1 MEEDTV
7 RPIDERS
14 YPLDQAGDALLY
26 FGEGAPWARL
36 ASLLRVTATQPGAG
50 GGQFDR
56 VGGSYLGG
64 AMTRLALILRI
75 QAIVLAIYGL
85 GFTFVPGPIVEGM
98 FGWDGVDHTLL
109 RASGIA
115 FLVLAW
121 AEWLVVQNLESRL
134 DFVMPYLLLPAAFVV
149 AFAVDRYVTDTY
161 AGPDGFWWTNF
172 VVVAVFTIAVLWGR
186 MAVTEATEAT
196 HQS

>member
-1 MEEDTV
+1 
-7 RPIDERS
+7 
-14 YPLDQAGDALLY
+14 
-26 FGEGAPWARL
+26 
-36 ASLLRVTATQPGAG
+36 
-50 GGQFDR
+50 
-56 VGGSYLGG
+56 
-64 AMTRLALILRI
+64 MTRLALILRI
-75 QAIVLAIYGL
+75 QAIALALYGL
-85 GFTFVPGPIVEGM
+85 GFTFIPGPIVEEM

-109 RASGIA
+109 RTTGIA

-121 AEWLVVQNLESRL
+121 AEWLVVQKLESRL

-196 HQS
+196 RQS